1 MRWTNQSV
9 CGGVAPPASKAFPPV
24 TFDRHHHHLLHVND
38 GDGDEDDDDSDD
50 NDDDDDGGGGDHP
63 EGGDHD
69 NDDDDDK
76 MRTTTMVMM
85 MMIQSYLMRLAGV
98 LVASLPPFP
107 QIWTD
112 GQFTIHRK
120 AIKIKQDFSISLQ
133 YGMARADIHLAR
145 LRPSPR
151 YHLHD
156 SLYLNCIS
164 QLVFQLYFSRV
175 FLNCI
180 SQTPIP
186 SS

>member
-1 MRWTNQSV
+1 
-9 CGGVAPPASKAFPPV
+9 
-24 TFDRHHHHLLHVND
+24 
-38 GDGDEDDDDSDD
+38 
-50 NDDDDDGGGGDHP
+50 
-63 EGGDHD
+63 
-69 NDDDDDK
+69 
-76 MRTTTMVMM
+76 
-85 MMIQSYLMRLAGV
+85 MIQSYLMRLAGV

-164 QLVFQLYFSRV
+164 QLVFQLHFSRV
-175 FLNCI
+175 CFGVRSIDHLDAQKWLMEIIFKKLFFQCRVPRYGLFDTLNTKNLEKIILGGLFWPPPPPQIHYTALQC
-180 SQTPIP
+180 TVV
-186 SS
+186 